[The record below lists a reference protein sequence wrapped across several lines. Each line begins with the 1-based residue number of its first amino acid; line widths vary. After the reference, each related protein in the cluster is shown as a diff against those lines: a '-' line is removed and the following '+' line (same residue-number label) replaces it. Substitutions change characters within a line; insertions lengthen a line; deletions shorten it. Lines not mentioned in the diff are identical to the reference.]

1 MTHTTEKLEAMLAAA
16 TPGPWWTDAKY
27 SGVEMGCAI
36 IAARTDSGPLPGNP
50 TRGMVAWSSA
60 ILNTESRRCEANARL
75 IALAPTITAELI
87 AARRKLDAVQGLVE
101 TVEAYKSAS
110 KSEMVIPADRG
121 GQWGPKG
128 SAIAKTLERKGE
140 MFAALAAWEV
150 AQ

>member
-16 TPGPWWTDAKY
+16 TPGPWICYADIPSADPNWHIVTTANKLRVLANVHIEPGNSVDPAN
-27 SGVEMGCAI
+27 AAL
-36 IAARTDSGPLPGNP
+36 IAA
-50 TRGMVAWSSA
+50 
-60 ILNTESRRCEANARL
+60 
-75 IALAPTITAELI
+75 APTITAELI

>member
-1 MTHTTEKLEAMLAAA
+1 MSITTEQLEAMLAAA
-16 TPGPWWTDAKY
+16 TPGPWICYADIPSADPNWHIVTTANKLRVLANVHIEPGNSVDPAKA
-27 SGVEMGCAI
+27 AI
-36 IAARTDSGPLPGNP
+36 IAA
-50 TRGMVAWSSA
+50 
-60 ILNTESRRCEANARL
+60 
-75 IALAPTITAELI
+75 APTITAELI

-110 KSEMVIPADRG
+110 KSEMVIPAYRS

>member
-1 MTHTTEKLEAMLAAA
+1 MTHTTEQLEAMLAAA
-16 TPGPWWTDAKY
+16 TPGPWQVSGVRHKGDLKIGNQTRLIMVGPDCDYVAGVFFDMQTGRGHTDAKLL
-27 SGVEMGCAI
+27 
-36 IAARTDSGPLPGNP
+36 AA
-50 TRGMVAWSSA
+50 
-60 ILNTESRRCEANARL
+60 
-75 IALAPTITAELI
+75 APEVTAELI

>member
-16 TPGPWWTDAKY
+16 TPGPWRKSPQDGACVT
-27 SGVEMGCAI
+27 S
-36 IAARTDSGPLPGNP
+36 ARGYIGHFSVNRNIKADT
-50 TRGMVAWSSA
+50 
-60 ILNTESRRCEANARL
+60 RL
-75 IALAPTITAELI
+75 IAAAPTITAELI

>member
-1 MTHTTEKLEAMLAAA
+1 MTYTTKQLDAMLAAA
-16 TPGPWWTDAKY
+16 TPGPWQVSIDDGDEVMTGAGGESLMCDMTCYPWVPP
-27 SGVEMGCAI
+27 SGDWPL
-36 IAARTDSGPLPGNP
+36 IAA
-50 TRGMVAWSSA
+50 
-60 ILNTESRRCEANARL
+60 
-75 IALAPTITAELI
+75 APTITAELI

-101 TVEAYKSAS
+101 AVEAYKSAS